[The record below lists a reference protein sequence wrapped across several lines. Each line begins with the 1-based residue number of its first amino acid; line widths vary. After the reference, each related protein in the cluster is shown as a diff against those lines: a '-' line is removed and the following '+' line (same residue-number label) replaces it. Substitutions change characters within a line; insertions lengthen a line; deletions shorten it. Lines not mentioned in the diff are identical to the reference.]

1 MDCNCPAPTALT
13 TIVAEACGVDMK
25 QIQRMGFQRLQGASP
40 FTAATILE
48 LATWQAFSTAED
60 DTKIVYTP
68 IVRSAIIEPG
78 DAITT
83 GGGDN
88 STLNGVEEIEGVNP
102 SNFTGMFKSISPA
115 VEKQLK
121 ALICETGLTVY
132 FFLSGGRIA
141 AKKITAPAAGVKGFE
156 IQSFFVSDRNNQGF
170 GTKDTNNVRFSLAE
184 GWSEDM
190 EIYTP
195 TFNPVTDL

>member
-1 MDCNCPAPTALT
+1 MDCNCPAQTALT
-13 TIVAEACGVDMK
+13 TIVAELCGVDMK
-25 QIQRMGFQRLQGASP
+25 QIQRMGFQRFQSAVP
-40 FTAATILE
+40 FTATTILE
-48 LATWQAFSTAED
+48 LATWQDYATATD
-60 DTKIVYTP
+60 DTKIVFTP

-83 GGGDN
+83 GGSDN

-102 SNFTGMFKSISPA
+102 SNFTGIFKSISPA

-141 AKKITAPAAGVKGFE
+141 AKNITAPTAGKKGFE

-184 GWSEDM
+184 GWSEDL
-190 EIYTP
+190 IIVTP
-195 TFNPVTDL
+195 NFNPITDL